1 MFQLYLDESQT
12 RQGGN
17 SAICLAGIVI
27 QAEDHD
33 KQLIPQLDT
42 LKSKIWAD
50 QPDPTS
56 IVLHE
61 KDVRAYANNRPN
73 RDLSL
78 APYYSR
84 FRKGSVTKALYR
96 ELNKIFSSLPITI
109 IGACLDEVSSRRL
122 YSSNFRQDLYLAT
135 FQIVLENYVH
145 FLESQGERGV
155 IFWESRSESQDQLV
169 RMRYHQVKAMGTLY
183 ANAHIVQAYLRD
195 IEFPRKSDNVA
206 GLQLADFVPNPF
218 ARNVLKLGV
227 FKPNIYK
234 TLRTLRYDG
243 NCGLPKRFGVKVVP

>member
-1 MFQLYLDESQT
+1 MFQLYLKSQT
-12 RQGGN
+12 RQGEN
-17 SAICLAGIVI
+17 SAICLAGIVV

-33 KQLIPQLDT
+33 RQLIPQLGK

-50 QPDPTS
+50 QPNPTS

-73 RDLSL
+73 RNLSL
-78 APYYSR
+78 SPYYSR
-84 FRKGSVTKALYR
+84 FRKGSVTKDLYR
-96 ELNKIFSSLPITI
+96 ELNNIFSSSPITI

-122 YSSNFRQDLYLAT
+122 YSSNFSQDLYLAT
-135 FQIVLENYVH
+135 FQIVIENYVH
-145 FLESQGERGV
+145 FLESRRERGV
-155 IFWESRSESQDQLV
+155 IFWESRGESQDRLV
-169 RMRYHQVKAMGTLY
+169 RMRYHQVKAIGTLY
-183 ANAHIVQAYLRD
+183 ASAHIVQAYLRD

-227 FKPNIYK
+227 LKPNIYT
-234 TLRTLRYDG
+234 TLRALRYDG
-243 NCGLPKRFGVKVVP
+243 NCRLPKRFGVKVLP